1 MPKPLIDDDDPNLPR
16 LNEVLVDF
24 ITKNIW
30 EVSGKTLVFADV
42 ISLLMSPVGFLF
54 ALLNSAFLFCTFLLI
69 GLVSSIYLD
78 ALSVPYALI
87 LTVLLT
93 GIFSRHLRHYLS
105 GVIFRLLNLSTYGHL
120 IKVICGGYQSN
131 EPISHHL
138 LRSESAFLSL
148 LGTYAET
155 LNVQKRNQYHRYINI
170 YQRSRYKDDG
180 EFEEM
185 ISRYWSENIK

>member
-1 MPKPLIDDDDPNLPR
+1 MPKPLIDDSDPNLLR

-24 ITKNIW
+24 ITKNIS

-42 ISLLMSPVGFLF
+42 ISLLMSPIGFLL
-54 ALLNSAFLFCTFLLI
+54 ALLNSAFFFCTFLLI
-69 GLVSSIYLD
+69 GLVSSVYLD
-78 ALSVPYALI
+78 VLSVPYALI
-87 LTVLLT
+87 LTGLLT

-138 LRSESAFLSL
+138 LRSESPFFSL

-155 LNVQKRNQYHRYINI
+155 LSLQKRNKYHGYIET
-170 YQRSRYKDDG
+170 YQKSRYKDDG

-185 ISRYWSENIK
+185 ISRYWSENVR